1 MASSKLIRVFEH
13 QSIKL
18 HQVIDGVTFDKSSL
32 EALQGYYGEK
42 GVPYYSLTNNG
53 VKFNEFV
60 GVIQIGNT
68 VIEVLPKADKSTD
81 DKSDWQALLVK
92 MLSVVGLF
100 DIESTSDS
108 SLKLK
113 SNSILDLYFALFIK
127 EVEYL
132 LHSGLAKQYS
142 KKEGNVT
149 ALKGSIQFAKHIQQN
164 LTHQERFYVRHTT
177 YDVEHKLHF
186 ILYKTLRLLK
196 QINTNTELHSRIG
209 VLLLHFPEMPDIKV
223 TEATF
228 DTLVF
233 NRKTQP
239 YKKAIGI
246 AKLLLLQYHPD
257 VITGRHNVLALM
269 FDMNKLWEKF
279 VYVSL
284 RKHHINCS
292 VVKSISKQTDKH
304 FWKPENGRISLMRP
318 DIVINQDTDNC
329 VVLDTKWKNLNG
341 NNPSPEDLRQM
352 YVYHEYFSAK
362 RVALIYPSSDEK
374 TVLNSGGFVAIDTRV
389 KKATTVGSEN
399 ICSVISL
406 KTHSDIKVWQKH
418 IYDTVLA
425 FMAPTDQENKDINM
439 ISDGSEN
446 GFILDVFPF
455 DLDDADTSSTLLF
468 KQL

>member
-18 HQVIDGVTFDKSSL
+18 HQVIDGVTFDEASL
-32 EALQGYYGEK
+32 KALQSYYGDK

-60 GVIQIGNT
+60 GVIQVGNI
-68 VIEVLPKADKSTD
+68 VIEVLPKADKTTD
-81 DKSDWQALLVK
+81 GDAKTKNYWQEILVK
-92 MLSVVGLF
+92 MLSAVGLF
-100 DIESTSDS
+100 DIQSTSDS

-132 LHSGLAKQYS
+132 LHSGLAKQYR

-246 AKLLLLQYHPD
+246 AKLLLLEYHPD

-269 FDMNKLWEKF
+269 FDMNVLWEKF
-279 VYVSL
+279 VFVSL
-284 RKHHINCS
+284 RKHHIDSS
-292 VVKSISKQTDKH
+292 VINSISKQTDKH
-304 FWKPENGRISLMRP
+304 FWKPKSGPISSMKP
-318 DIVINQDTDNC
+318 DIVINQNIDNC

-341 NNPSPEDLRQM
+341 GNPSAEDLRQM
-352 YVYHEYFSAK
+352 YVYHEYFSSK

-374 TVLNSGGFVAIDTRV
+374 TIINRGEFVAIDT
-389 KKATTVGSEN
+389 KIMKTATVGSGN

-406 KTHSDIKVWQKH
+406 QTDSDIKKWQEH
-418 IYDTVLA
+418 IYKTVCE
-425 FMAPTDQENKDINM
+425 FMTPVDQENKGLN
-439 ISDGSEN
+439 
-446 GFILDVFPF
+446 
-455 DLDDADTSSTLLF
+455 
-468 KQL
+468 

>member
-1 MASSKLIRVFEH
+1 MPNSKLIRVFEH

-18 HQVIDGVTFDKSSL
+18 GDVIDDVTFDEASL
-32 EALQGYYGEK
+32 KGLKGYYGEK

-60 GVIQIGNT
+60 GVIQIRNT
-68 VIEVLPKADKSTD
+68 VIEVLPKADKSND
-81 DKSDWQALLVK
+81 DKKYWQELLVK
-92 MLSVVGLF
+92 MLSAVGLF
-100 DIESTSDS
+100 DIQSTSDS

-127 EVEYL
+127 EIEYL
-132 LHSGLAKQYS
+132 LHSGLAKKYR

-186 ILYKTLRLLK
+186 ILHKTIRLLK
-196 QINTNTELHSRIG
+196 QINTNAELNSRIG

-233 NRKTQP
+233 NRKTQA

-284 RKHHINCS
+284 RKYKKPHIKVS
-292 VVKSISKQTDKH
+292 AQITKS
-304 FWKPENGRISLMRP
+304 FWRSSDNGQYSSMIP
-318 DIVINQDTDNC
+318 DIVINNENSKEC
-329 VVLDTKWKNLNG
+329 IVLDTKWKNLNG
-341 NNPSPEDLRQM
+341 ASPSSDDLRQM
-352 YVYHEYFSAK
+352 YVYHKYYKAT
-362 RVALIYPSSDEK
+362 RVALVYPG
-374 TVLNSGGFVAIDTRV
+374 TVTEENEGEFERIDDI
-389 KKATTVGSEN
+389 ENEIQN
-399 ICSVISL
+399 ICSVITL
-406 KTHSDIKVWQKH
+406 NTNDKTEGQKPISVWQE
-418 IYDTVLA
+418 
-425 FMAPTDQENKDINM
+425 Q
-439 ISDGSEN
+439 ISKKIFEFAS
-446 GFILDVFPF
+446 I
-455 DLDDADTSSTLLF
+455 S
-468 KQL
+468 

>member
-1 MASSKLIRVFEH
+1 MASSKLIRIFEH
-13 QSIKL
+13 QAIKL
-18 HQVIDGVTFDKSSL
+18 NQDIDGVTFDKAAL
-32 EALQGYYGEK
+32 EDLQGYYGDK

-60 GVIQIGNT
+60 GVIQVGNT
-68 VIEVLPKADKSTD
+68 VIEVLPKADKTTD
-81 DKSDWQALLVK
+81 DKTYWQELLVK
-92 MLSVVGLF
+92 MLSAVGLF
-100 DIESTSDS
+100 DIQSTSDS

-113 SNSILDLYFALFIK
+113 SNSILDLYFILFIK

-132 LHSGLAKQYS
+132 LHSGLAKQYR
-142 KKEGNVT
+142 KKEANVM

-196 QINTNTELHSRIG
+196 QINTNAELHSRIG

-284 RKHHINCS
+284 RKYKEAHITVS
-292 VVKSISKQTDKH
+292 AQTTKS
-304 FWKPENGRISLMRP
+304 FWRSSDNGQYSPMRP
-318 DIVINQDTDNC
+318 DIVINNENSKEC

-341 NNPSPEDLRQM
+341 SSPSSDDLRQM
-352 YVYHEYFSAK
+352 YVYHKYYKAT
-362 RVALIYPSSDEK
+362 RVALVYPGTVSEK
-374 TVLNSGGFVAIDTRV
+374 KEGKFELIGDIENEVT
-389 KKATTVGSEN
+389 N
-399 ICSVISL
+399 ICSIITLNTECFIIDKTAGQKSISY
-406 KTHSDIKVWQKH
+406 WQLH
-418 IYDTVLA
+418 IS
-425 FMAPTDQENKDINM
+425 NKIFEFAS
-439 ISDGSEN
+439 IS
-446 GFILDVFPF
+446 
-455 DLDDADTSSTLLF
+455 
-468 KQL
+468 

>member
-1 MASSKLIRVFEH
+1 MPNSKLIRVFEH

-18 HQVIDGVTFDKSSL
+18 GDVIDDVTFDEASL
-32 EALQGYYGEK
+32 KGLKGYYGEK

-60 GVIQIGNT
+60 GVIQIRNT
-68 VIEVLPKADKSTD
+68 VIEVLPKADKSND
-81 DKSDWQALLVK
+81 DKKYWQELLVK
-92 MLSVVGLF
+92 MLSAVGLF
-100 DIESTSDS
+100 DIQSTSDS

-127 EVEYL
+127 EIEYL
-132 LHSGLAKQYS
+132 LHSGLAKQYR

-186 ILYKTLRLLK
+186 ILYKTIRLLK
-196 QINTNTELHSRIG
+196 QINTNAELHSRIG

-284 RKHHINCS
+284 RKYKTKYPDIKALS
-292 VVKSISKQTDKH
+292 EQTSKD
-304 FWKPENGRISLMRP
+304 FWKPSKGQLSLMRP
-318 DIVINQDTDNC
+318 DIVINQVGDNC

-341 NNPSPEDLRQM
+341 NNPSPDDLRQM
-352 YVYHEYFSAK
+352 YVYHEYYDAK
-362 RVALIYPSSDEK
+362 RVALIYPSSIGE
-374 TVLNSGGFVAIDTRV
+374 THEII
-389 KKATTVGSEN
+389 GSYFLTPRKNIEN

-406 KTHSDIKVWQKH
+406 ETKDDIQEWQEH
-418 IYDTVLA
+418 ICDYVHE
-425 FMAPTDQENKDINM
+425 FCISPTNKENQPDESN
-439 ISDGSEN
+439 
-446 GFILDVFPF
+446 
-455 DLDDADTSSTLLF
+455 
-468 KQL
+468 

>member
-13 QSIKL
+13 QAIKL
-18 HQVIDGVTFDKSSL
+18 HQVIEGVTFDETSL
-32 EALQGYYGEK
+32 KALQGYYGSE

-53 VKFNEFV
+53 IKFNEFV
-60 GVIQIGNT
+60 GVIQVGNT
-68 VIEVLPKADKSTD
+68 VIEVLPKADKTTD
-81 DKSDWQALLVK
+81 SDIDTKKYWQELLVK
-92 MLSVVGLF
+92 ILSVVGLF
-100 DIESTSDS
+100 DIQSTSDS

-132 LHSGLAKQYS
+132 LHSGLAKQYR

-186 ILYKTLRLLK
+186 IIYKTLRLLK
-196 QINTNTELHSRIG
+196 QININAELHSRIG

-223 TEATF
+223 SEATF

-257 VITGRHNVLALM
+257 VITGQHNVLALM

-279 VYVSL
+279 VFVSL
-284 RKHHINCS
+284 RKYKPADITVS
-292 VVKSISKQTDKH
+292 AQTTKS
-304 FWKPENGRISLMRP
+304 FWRSFDTGQYSTMRP
-318 DIVINQDTDNC
+318 DIVIKSSTDC
-329 VVLDTKWKNLNG
+329 VVLDTKWKNING
-341 NNPSPEDLRQM
+341 SSPSSGDLRQM
-352 YVYHEYFSAK
+352 YVYHKYYKAT
-362 RVALIYPSSDEK
+362 RVALIYPGTATQEPVVSGKFEK
-374 TVLNSGGFVAIDTRV
+374 IDDFEN
-389 KKATTVGSEN
+389 EN
-399 ICSVISL
+399 ICSVITL
-406 KTHSDIKVWQKH
+406 NTNDKTAGQKPILVWQK
-418 IYDTVLA
+418 D
-425 FMAPTDQENKDINM
+425 
-439 ISDGSEN
+439 ISDEIFAFAS
-446 GFILDVFPF
+446 I
-455 DLDDADTSSTLLF
+455 S
-468 KQL
+468 

>member
-1 MASSKLIRVFEH
+1 MANSKLIRVFEH
-13 QSIKL
+13 QAIKL
-18 HQVIDGVTFDKSSL
+18 NQNIDGVAFDSNSL
-32 EALQGYYGEK
+32 VALQGYYGEN

-60 GVIQIGNT
+60 GVIQAGNT
-68 VIEVLPKADKSTD
+68 VIEVLPKADKSND
-81 DKSDWQALLVK
+81 DKKYWQELLVK
-92 MLSVVGLF
+92 MLSAVGLF
-100 DIESTSDS
+100 DIQSTSDS

-132 LHSGLAKQYS
+132 LHSGLAKQYR

-149 ALKGSIQFAKHIQQN
+149 SLKGSIQFAKHIQQN

-177 YDVEHKLHF
+177 YDIDHKLHF
-186 ILYKTLRLLK
+186 ILHKTIRLLK
-196 QINTNTELHSRIG
+196 QINTNAALNSRIG

-233 NRKTQP
+233 NRKTQA

-284 RKHHINCS
+284 RKYKKPHIKVS
-292 VVKSISKQTDKH
+292 AQITKS
-304 FWKPENGRISLMRP
+304 FWRSSDNGQYSSMIP
-318 DIVINQDTDNC
+318 DIVINNENSKEC
-329 VVLDTKWKNLNG
+329 IVLDTKWKNHNG
-341 NNPSPEDLRQM
+341 ASPSSDDLRQM
-352 YVYHEYFSAK
+352 YVYHKYYKAT
-362 RVALIYPSSDEK
+362 RVALVYPG
-374 TVLNSGGFVAIDTRV
+374 TVTEENEGEFERIDDI
-389 KKATTVGSEN
+389 ENEIQN
-399 ICSVISL
+399 ICSVITL
-406 KTHSDIKVWQKH
+406 NTNDKTEEQKPISVWQE
-418 IYDTVLA
+418 
-425 FMAPTDQENKDINM
+425 Q
-439 ISDGSEN
+439 ISKKIFEFAS
-446 GFILDVFPF
+446 I
-455 DLDDADTSSTLLF
+455 S
-468 KQL
+468 